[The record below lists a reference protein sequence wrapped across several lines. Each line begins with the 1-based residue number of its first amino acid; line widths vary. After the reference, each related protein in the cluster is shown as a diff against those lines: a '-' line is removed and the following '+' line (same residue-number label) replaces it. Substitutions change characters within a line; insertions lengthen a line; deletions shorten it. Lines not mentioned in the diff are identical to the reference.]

1 VRRSFKRKN
10 KQNQGIVIVFFF
22 SQKKISCA
30 SRIVPPNFDSGEAT
44 KKEFCQSRHSLYF
57 SDNFSMPSREPI
69 SAPNQLS
76 ATVIEQTPLTGE
88 RRRRI
93 GEILAQHG
101 RVTVNELSKLFG
113 VTSVTIRSD
122 LDTMAAAGALIRDR
136 GGAIAH
142 TSTTLAVAFEKR
154 AAQNREQKRHIGR
167 LASKLVNERET
178 IILDAGSTVMEM
190 ARSLPAERPCTV
202 VTTALNVAA
211 RVGALQNVNVLIA
224 GGSLSRETI
233 STVGAI
239 AERDLENLIVD
250 KLFLSTM
257 AFDEAHGLTDDLFD
271 IARVKAAMI
280 RSARRVILLADS
292 SKWGKSAFAKIAP
305 LGEIDI
311 LVTDSALSVEAQ
323 KIIQRF
329 GVEIMLADG
338 PGTAQ

>member
-1 VRRSFKRKN
+1 MPTR
-10 KQNQGIVIVFFF
+10 
-22 SQKKISCA
+22 
-30 SRIVPPNFDSGEAT
+30 E
-44 KKEFCQSRHSLYF
+44 
-57 SDNFSMPSREPI
+57 SM
-69 SAPNQLS
+69 SAPNP
-76 ATVIEQTPLTGE
+76 AMAAEPEQTPLTGE

-93 GEILAQHG
+93 GDVLAHQG

-122 LDTMAAAGALIRDR
+122 LDTMAAEGSLIRDR

-154 AAQNREQKRHIGR
+154 AVQNREQKRLIGR
-167 LASKLVNERET
+167 LASTLVNERET
-178 IILDAGSTVMEM
+178 IIMDAGSTVMEM
-190 ARSLPAERPCTV
+190 AHSLPSEKPCTI

-211 RVGALQNVNVLIA
+211 RVGALQNVNVIIA

-233 STVGAI
+233 STVGAL

-257 AFDEAHGLTDDLFD
+257 AFDAEHGLTEDLFD
-271 IARVKAAMI
+271 IARVKASMI

-311 LVTDSALSVEAQ
+311 LITDSGLSLEAQ

-338 PGTAQ
+338 TASA